1 MRSNNRRSSKRTGL
15 ILAIVALV
23 VVVIVAGIFVFANP
37 FENNEETPDT
47 TEEIEETPENFG
59 EDQTSDNG
67 ETDTGDETAQEPE
80 EPEETFIDIQI
91 SAVGDVMAH
100 GNQLIAARNN
110 PEGIYNFNSVFDDVK
125 PYIEEADLA
134 LANLETTLAGD
145 SREYSGY
152 PLFNAPDELA
162 DALLYAGFDTI
173 VTANNHSLDTRAE
186 GLRRTAEVIEEKGM
200 DAVGTF
206 SSSPEPD
213 ERFLIKDVEGIKVAV
228 IGYTEHLNGLG
239 SQYSAE
245 EIDTM
250 VNTID
255 EAQMVA
261 DIERVKAQE
270 PDIIVAY
277 MHWGSEYT
285 RDPNTVQTANAEILA
300 REGVDIIFGS
310 HPHVVHQAEFIEVD
324 GNEAFV
330 TYSLGNFVSNQRRE
344 TLGQGMEPTED
355 GVIVNVDV
363 QKNEL
368 TGETTIENVEFIPT
382 WVYRHSDTGGA
393 PYTYRILPVES
404 ALEDSSLSEGYKERM
419 RGSYERTMERI
430 NMMEESDTEQ
440 D

>member
-1 MRSNNRRSSKRTGL
+1 MRSNNRSSKRTGI
-15 ILAIVALV
+15 ILAIVALII
-23 VVVIVAGIFVFANP
+23 VVIGAGIFVFANP
-37 FENNEETPDT
+37 FENNEDTTDT

-59 EDQTSDNG
+59 DDQTSENG
-67 ETDTGDETAQEPE
+67 ETDESGNEEEVVE

-110 PEGIYNFNSVFDDVK
+110 PEGVYNFNSVFDDIK
-125 PYIEEADLA
+125 PIIEEADLA
-134 LANLETTLAGD
+134 LANLETTLAGE

-152 PLFNAPDELA
+152 PIFNAPDELA
-162 DALLYAGFDTI
+162 DALKYAGFDTI
-173 VTANNHSLDTRAE
+173 ITANNHSLDTRAE
-186 GLRRTAEVIEEKGM
+186 GLRRTAEVIEEKDM

-206 SSSPEPD
+206 SSTPEPD
-213 ERFLIKDVEGIKVAV
+213 ERFLIKDVEGIKVAI
-228 IGYTEHLNGLG
+228 IGYTEHLNGLDA
-239 SQYSAE
+239 QYSAE
-245 EIDTM
+245 EVDSM

-255 EAQMVA
+255 EAQMVS
-261 DIERVKAQE
+261 DIENAKTHD

-285 RDPNTVQTANAEILA
+285 RDPNTVQTTNAEILA

-310 HPHVVHQAEFIEVD
+310 HPHVVHAAEFIEVD

-330 TYSLGNFVSNQRRE
+330 AYSMGNIVSNQRRE
-344 TLGQGMEPTED
+344 TLGEGMEPTED

-363 QKNEL
+363 QKNEQ
-368 TGETTIENVEFIPT
+368 TGETTIENVDFIPT
-382 WVYRHSDTGGA
+382 WVYRHSDTGAA

-404 ALEDSSLSEGYKERM
+404 AMEDTSFPESYRERM

-430 NMMEESDTEQ
+430 NMP
-440 D
+440 

>member
-1 MRSNNRRSSKRTGL
+1 MRSSNRKNSKRTGI
-15 ILAIVALV
+15 ILAIVVL
-23 VVVIVAGIFVFANP
+23 VIVVLGAGIFVFADP
-37 FENNEETPDT
+37 FGNNEDTTDT

-59 EDQTSDNG
+59 DDQTSENG
-67 ETDTGDETAQEPE
+67 ETDAQDETAQEPE

-91 SAVGDVMAH
+91 TAVGDVMAH

-110 PEGIYNFNSVFDDVK
+110 PEGVYNFNSVFDDVK
-125 PYIEEADLA
+125 PFIEKADLA
-134 LANLETTLAGD
+134 LANLETTLAGEA
-145 SREYSGY
+145 REYSGY

-162 DALLYAGFDTI
+162 DALVYAGFDTI
-173 VTANNHSLDTRAE
+173 VTANNHSLDTRSE

-206 SSSPEPD
+206 SSAPGPD
-213 ERFLIKDVEGIKVAV
+213 DRFLIKDVEGIKVGI
-228 IGYTEHLNGLG
+228 IGYTEHLNGLD

-245 EIDTM
+245 EVDSM

-255 EAQMVA
+255 EEQMIT
-261 DIERVKAQE
+261 DIEQVKTHD

-285 RDPNTVQTANAEILA
+285 RDPNAVQTENAEILA

-310 HPHVVHQAEFIEVD
+310 HPHVVHEAKFIEVE

-330 TYSLGNFVSNQRRE
+330 TYSMGNFVSNQRRE
-344 TLGQGMEPTED
+344 TLGEGMEPTED

-363 QKNEL
+363 QKNEQ
-368 TGETTIENVEFIPT
+368 TGETTIQNVEFVPT

-393 PYTYRILPVES
+393 PYTYRILPVEA
-404 ALEDSSLSEGYKERM
+404 ALEDADLSESYKERM

-430 NMMEESDTEQ
+430 NMDESDTEQ
-440 D
+440 E

>member
-1 MRSNNRRSSKRTGL
+1 MRSNNRNSKRTGV
-15 ILAIVALV
+15 ILAIVALII
-23 VVVIVAGIFVFANP
+23 VVIGAGIFVFADP
-37 FENNEETPDT
+37 FGNNEDTTDT

-59 EDQTSDNG
+59 DDQSSEND
-67 ETDTGDETAQEPE
+67 ETDEEAQEPA

-91 SAVGDVMAH
+91 TAAGDVMAH

-110 PEGIYNFNSVFDDVK
+110 PEGVYNFNSVFEDVK
-125 PYIEEADLA
+125 PIIEEADLA
-134 LANLETTLAGD
+134 LANLETTLAGEA
-145 SREYSGY
+145 RGYSGY

-206 SSSPEPD
+206 SSAPEPD
-213 ERFLIKDVEGIKVAV
+213 ERFLIKDVEGIKVAI
-228 IGYTEHLNGLG
+228 IGYTEHLNGLE

-245 EIDTM
+245 EVHSM

-255 EAQMVA
+255 ETQMVT
-261 DIERVKAQE
+261 DIENAKAHD

-310 HPHVVHQAEFIEVD
+310 HPHVVHQAEFIEVE

-330 TYSLGNFVSNQRRE
+330 TYSMGNFVSNQRRE
-344 TLGQGMEPTED
+344 TLGEGMEPTED
-355 GVIVNVDV
+355 GVIVNIDV
-363 QKNEL
+363 QKNEQ
-368 TGETTIENVEFIPT
+368 TGETSIQNVDFVPT

-404 ALEDSSLSEGYKERM
+404 ALEDPDLSDAYKERM

-430 NMMEESDTEQ
+430 NMPQESDSE
-440 D
+440 